1 MQARSIGVALAAGL
15 AMAATAMPA
24 LAQSPLDGPLAS
36 PDATPPAV
44 HAATPHARF
53 KPRKV
58 RHAAAKGAKVPAAE
72 SDAAVPRPTSAEAPS
87 SSKTAPGDAVDLGMK
102 WNGSN
107 DGSAQTKFQSGP
119 NTSPGSGAEVGMKL
133 HF

>member
-1 MQARSIGVALAAGL
+1 MQARVIGVAFAAGL
-15 AMAATAMPA
+15 AMAAMALPA

-36 PDATPPAV
+36 PDATPPVA
-44 HAATPHARF
+44 HAAPPRAKS

-58 RHAAAKGAKVPAAE
+58 RHAAAKGARVPAAE
-72 SDAAVPRPTSAEAPS
+72 SDTAAPRPTSAEAPS
-87 SSKTAPGDAVDLGMK
+87 SRTAPGDAVDLGMK